1 MNIHYVVSVFLGNR
15 RNKSKNADPFYCV
28 RKHLNFL
35 AQNPWYTSTFV
46 CNKFVPEIDDLLP
59 KIAKEYDV
67 SNLKIIFRDN
77 VDCSYGAWHQAVI
90 EYIHKELDYH
100 FLIEDDYTPA
110 NPWFLTPFVN
120 KMSPNVHY
128 VCSKMLKKPLHASVS
143 NGLLS
148 HALAQKVFEKHQK
161 VFMLCGA
168 PATNKPTLI
177 GTRGIPWP
185 LPNYRRSLNGLD
197 YGMCERNQVH
207 FLDYFEGTKLEEI
220 ADEYQVPFLMP
231 TNWVKQLGGDAY
243 APIIPIII
251 EKKVWPGDDLM
262 PLKLL

>member
-15 RNKSKNADPFYCV
+15 RNKNQNADPFYCV

-46 CNKFVPEIDDLLP
+46 CNKFIPKIDDLLP
-59 KIAKEYDV
+59 KIAKEYDAP
-67 SNLKIIFRDN
+67 NLKIIFRDN
-77 VDCSYGAWHQAVI
+77 VDCSYGAWHQAVV
-90 EYIHKELDYH
+90 ENIHKELDYH
-100 FLIEDDYTPA
+100 FLIEDDYIPA
-110 NPWFLTPFVN
+110 NPWFLTPFLN

-128 VCSKMLKKPLHASVS
+128 VCSKLLEIPRAMQLHASVS

-168 PATNKPTLI
+168 
-177 GTRGIPWP
+177 
-185 LPNYRRSLNGLD
+185 RRSLNGLD
-197 YGMCERNQVH
+197 YVMCERNQIH

-220 ADEYQVPFLMP
+220 ADEYQVPFLMS
-231 TNWVKQLGGDAY
+231 TNWVRQLGSTAY
-243 APIIPIII
+243 APIIPIIM
-251 EKKVWPGDDLM
+251 ENKVWPGGDLM